1 MSWWTL
7 SLFLLS
13 AYFEN
18 AAVNMYVQVFGQ
30 MHVFKSLGI
39 SLHSLRIYLVV
50 ELLAH
55 QAHLRLFKETMY
67 LRYHLFYVLTLTR
80 QH

>member
-7 SLFLLS
+7 SLFFLS

-55 QAHLRLFKETMY
+55 
-67 LRYHLFYVLTLTR
+67 
-80 QH
+80 